1 MLLVHVECEHE
12 SALVMSLHYQHAIS
26 YLIFCSINGDNREV
40 LTLWYK
46 LINNNLQKSLT
57 ATLLCWAAI
66 IKLMYFRTKRF

>member
-46 LINNNLQKSLT
+46 LINNNL
-57 ATLLCWAAI
+57 
-66 IKLMYFRTKRF
+66 